1 MSDAF
6 WDDIKAQQDRKE
18 AIELIRKYLGYDNS
32 DMTKEEIEEYVRQ
45 KWNRSVKS
53 LIHAYFDF

>member
-32 DMTKEEIEEYVRQ
+32 DMTKEEIEEYVKQ

-53 LIHAYFDF
+53 LIYTYFDF

>member
-45 KWNRSVKS
+45 KWNRSVRS
-53 LIHAYFDF
+53 LIHTYFDF

>member
-6 WDDIKAQQDRKE
+6 WDDIKAEQDRKE

-53 LIHAYFDF
+53 LIYTYFDF

>member
-53 LIHAYFDF
+53 LIYTYFDF